1 MGLGKIPGGSRRTL
15 RLDPFSLPLRF
26 AAEDAGAD
34 EAVRHVELHRERVIL
49 RRAVRGMR
57 YKLNLPLTT
66 YLGLL
71 VRQPHSS
78 ACGETA
84 IVLQHRDPAL
94 SVPLFVASDQDD
106 LTTIS
111 ETWARVL
118 RLPLLSAEHRQS
130 AGHSPALKFAA
141 PIARRRRGAMKGRRP
156 SILLRR
162 KPGRISKQPTI
173 HREDE
178 IIARD

>member
-1 MGLGKIPGGSRRTL
+1 V

-26 AAEDAGAD
+26 AAEDAAAD
-34 EAVRHVELHRERVIL
+34 EAIRHVELNRERVIL

-78 ACGETA
+78 SSGESA
-84 IVLQHRDPAL
+84 IVLEHRDPAL
-94 SVPLFVASDQDD
+94 SVALFVASDRDD
-106 LTTIS
+106 LTAIS

-118 RLPLLSAEHRQS
+118 RLPLLSADHQQI
-130 AGHSPALKFAA
+130 AGHPRALKFAA
-141 PIARRRRGAMKGRRP
+141 PIARRRLHGALKRRRP
-156 SILLRR
+156 SILSRR
-162 KPGRISKQPTI
+162 KPGRMSKEPTI

>member
-1 MGLGKIPGGSRRTL
+1 MGLGKIPGGSSRAM

-26 AAEDAGAD
+26 AAEDAAAD
-34 EAVRHVELHRERVIL
+34 EAIRHVELHRERVIL

-78 ACGETA
+78 SCGETA

-94 SVPLFVASDQDD
+94 SVPLFVASDEDD
-106 LTTIS
+106 LTAIS

-118 RLPLLSAEHRQS
+118 RLPLLSA
-130 AGHSPALKFAA
+130 GHQQGAAHPQALKLGAVI
-141 PIARRRRGAMKGRRP
+141 PRRRRGALRARRP
-156 SILLRR
+156 SILSRR
-162 KPGRISKQPTI
+162 KPGKMSKAPTI

>member
-1 MGLGKIPGGSRRTL
+1 V

-26 AAEDAGAD
+26 AAEDVAAD
-34 EAVRHVELHRERVIL
+34 EAIRHVELHRERVIL

-78 ACGETA
+78 SCGETA
-84 IVLQHRDPAL
+84 LVLQHRDPAL
-94 SVPLFVASDQDD
+94 SVPLFVASDHDD
-106 LTTIS
+106 LTAIS

-118 RLPLLSAEHRQS
+118 RLPLLSAGDQQGAAHQ
-130 AGHSPALKFAA
+130 PALKFAA
-141 PIARRRRGAMKGRRP
+141 PIARRRRRRGDLKARRP
-156 SILLRR
+156 SILSRR
-162 KPGRISKQPTI
+162 KPGKMSKDPTI
-173 HREDE
+173 HCEDE

>member
-1 MGLGKIPGGSRRTL
+1 MGLGKLPGGSGRAL
-15 RLDPFSLPLRF
+15 RLDPFSLPLHF
-26 AAEDAGAD
+26 AAEDAAAD
-34 EAVRHVELHRERVIL
+34 EAIRHVELHRERIIL

-57 YKLNLPLTT
+57 FKLSLPLTT

-78 ACGETA
+78 SYGETA
-84 IVLQHRDPAL
+84 IVLEHRDPAL

-106 LTTIS
+106 LTAIS

-118 RLPLLSAEHRQS
+118 RLPLLGAEHRQS
-130 AGHSPALKFAA
+130 TGRPSALKFAA
-141 PIARRRRGAMKGRRP
+141 PIARRRRGTLKARRP
-156 SILLRR
+156 SILSRR
-162 KPGRISKQPTI
+162 KPGRMTKQPRI
-173 HREDE
+173 YREDE